1 MKTNHQKMKELDEQ
15 KLKTRLKEIENSKNE
30 SSRVFRLIKEI
41 YVKNQKYHSWLKLKQ
56 EDLPSTR
63 KNRLKLL
70 QLALKNSLLKT
81 PKY

>member
-15 KLKTRLKEIENSKNE
+15 KLKNRLKEIENSKNE

-41 YVKNQKYHSWLKLKQ
+41 YVKNQKCRSWLKLKQ

>member
-15 KLKTRLKEIENSKNE
+15 KLKNRLKEIENSKNE
-30 SSRVFRLIKEI
+30 SSRVFRLIKKI